1 MRQLLWSKKMNIE
14 SIVFLRFIV
23 YLLISL
29 ICFSLYLEFKDV
41 KDGRVRVLLLFDNFI
56 TGTFFIIATCRG
68 LLDYLGYEYIGNL
81 IILIGA
87 VLVLIAKVMLFKF
100 VH

>member
-1 MRQLLWSKKMNIE
+1 MNIE

-56 TGTFFIIATCRG
+56 TGTFFIIAICRG
-68 LLDYLGYEYIGNL
+68 LLVYLGYEYIGNL